1 VADGEKTFEDLEKEA
16 ELSSNEVT
24 ESLTDSIEE
33 EFPDEIIDDDSE
45 DNLEDLGEDS
55 EEPRPKR
62 RYKKQEV
69 PNTAWIDFK
78 KVNLQEDAINLIKK
92 PFYLIVTLLGLL
104 FFVLFV
110 LMFIEYRHEEYAKN
124 LEGYVRV
131 HNKVPEWHKG
141 DLPEHLKE
149 IINEY
154 HLKRRK
160 EAESKQLID
169 PDPRENDPI
178 IGLNYKAPIDNSTL
192 LEILRKQNIGKVD
205 QEGVVKTE
213 LMNLSGLDLS
223 KLSYKFFRNMVAAN
237 LRYCNFSDIH
247 EEGLLFRGASL
258 QYSQFV
264 EAAIPKSNFVRAK
277 LSYSNFFEAIAD
289 ASLFT
294 NATGHKA
301 HFHEARLVDC
311 NFNNAIFLKS
321 DFSKANLDGVSAR
334 YSIWE
339 GTDFS
344 HSSLI
349 DVDFRDANLKT
360 VSFYKANLE
369 GANFE
374 GANLEGANFFG
385 ANIKNANFN
394 RADVTQTNFSGVKN
408 ASFDQLN
415 KAKFLLSARSIPKEL
430 VPMKRSWKERFIVPH
445 DNEF

>member
-1 VADGEKTFEDLEKEA
+1 VADGEKTFEELEKEA
-16 ELSSNEVT
+16 ELAKEEAP
-24 ESLTDSIEE
+24 ESLKESIDE
-33 EFPDEIIDDDSE
+33 EFPDDGKSDNDAEQDSKVSVDDVEESFE
-45 DNLEDLGEDS
+45 VKERASSNQPWFDL
-55 EEPRPKR
+55 
-62 RYKKQEV
+62 KK
-69 PNTAWIDFK
+69 
-78 KVNLQEDAINLIKK
+78 INLRQDASNLIRK
-92 PFYLIVTLLGLL
+92 PFYIIVTILGLL

-110 LMFIEYRHEEYAKN
+110 LMFIEYRNEEYAKN
-124 LEGYVRV
+124 LEGYVRIY
-131 HNKVPEWHKG
+131 NKIPEWHQAEV
-141 DLPEHLKE
+141 PEHLKE
-149 IINEY
+149 IINDY
-154 HLKRRK
+154 HLKRQK
-160 EAESKQLID
+160 AADAKQLIE
-169 PDPRENDPI
+169 PDPRERDPLI
-178 IGLNYKAPIDNSTL
+178 ARDYTKPIDNATL
-192 LEILRKQNIGKVD
+192 MEILRKQNIGKVD

-223 KLSYKFFRNMVAAN
+223 KLNYKFFRNMVAAN

-258 QYSQFV
+258 QYAQFV

-294 NATGHKA
+294 SATGHKA
-301 HFHEARLVDC
+301 HFHEARLVAC
-311 NFNNAIFLKS
+311 NFNNVIFLKS
-321 DFSKANLDGVSAR
+321 DFSKANLDGVLAR

-349 DVDFRDANLKT
+349 GVDFRDANLKT

-374 GANLEGANFFG
+374 GANLEGANFYG
-385 ANIKNANFN
+385 ANVKNANFN
-394 RADVTQTNFSGVKN
+394 NADVTQTNFRGVTN

-415 KAKFLLSARSIPKEL
+415 KAKFLLSARAIPREI

-445 DNEF
+445 DDEF